1 MNQLQIGAAVRNFGQ
16 VAKVVGFHEITGDPI
31 LQGFSGER
39 WLADPALCEPIEAA
53 PAPLRHKDGLL
64 CLG

>member
-1 MNQLQIGAAVRNFGQ
+1 MNQLQIGDAVRNFGQ
-16 VAKVVGFHEITGDPI
+16 VAKVADFHEITGDPI

-39 WLADPALCEPIEAA
+39 WLANAALCEPIEAA
-53 PAPLRHKDGLL
+53 PAQLQHKDGLL